1 MHKTLKA
8 YINFQ
13 SALKSARLSTT
24 NESGIYYSK
33 PIDQQEKG
41 ASPSSYLSPVRC
53 LDNSQEPKTN
63 DHDQKPVPKKDKN
76 QTVVN
81 RSNQKNYY
89 ALGSVIPTGRKS
101 NLGNGINLQPKDS
114 QQNECSLLYPTLPL
128 LCP

>member
-13 SALKSARLSTT
+13 SAQKSAQPSTT
-24 NESGIYYSK
+24 NGSGIYYSK

-41 ASPSSYLSPVRC
+41 ASPSSYLSSVRC
-53 LDNSQEPKTN
+53 LDTSQEPKT
-63 DHDQKPVPKKDKN
+63 DDQKHVPKKGKN
-76 QTVVN
+76 QTVAK
-81 RSNQKNYY
+81 RSNQNNYY